1 MPIVVSSS
9 DLRPGMRLA
18 EAFLHKGRTML
29 PGGKELTSD
38 DIDILYR
45 KYPNASL
52 KIGDPVLDS
61 LVNFEDDSRER
72 EVASTVT
79 HKIANAM
86 GDVQQKFSQRA
97 NVGGNTFSGIQRT
110 VGDVVEYLKANPV
123 SAALINRSGSDKSY
137 LAEHAGNVF
146 YLSMVLGSAVRDYV
160 VRERQRQT
168 HASNLTST
176 VAMDLLP
183 LGLGAMLLDIGMA
196 PLERI
201 FAPDYK
207 LTDDDR
213 KEILNHPNAGA
224 DMLPDGMPP
233 VTKVI
238 VRQHHEN
245 FDGSGYPQR
254 LAGNTLHVF
263 VRIVRICD
271 AFDAATSDKL
281 YKGAKSATRV
291 LWEMSAGPFRKF
303 YDPVLTKV
311 FCGTIQPFPIGAKLG
326 LSDGR
331 TGVVV
336 KYNRQSPFNPTVIIA
351 FDEKGQRLP
360 PEKLS
365 KPVNVGEG
373 NTLRLKTF
381 AGEDISYLQEVP
393 AIASPPPA
401 SPAERA
407 EFPDLVGAAYP

>member
-1 MPIVVSSS
+1 MPLVISCN
-9 DLRPGMRLA
+9 DLRSGMRLS
-18 EAFLHKGRTML
+18 EAFVYRGRIML
-29 PGGKELTSD
+29 PGGKVLSND
-38 DIDILYR
+38 DVDIMRR
-45 KYPNASL
+45 KYPAASL

-61 LVNFEDDSRER
+61 LVDFEDDSHER
-72 EVASTVT
+72 EVASNVT
-79 HKIANAM
+79 QKIAGAM
-86 GDVQQKFSQRA
+86 GDVQQKFGQRA
-97 NVGGNTFSGIQRT
+97 NVGGGAFAGIQRT

-123 SAALINRSGSDKSY
+123 SAALINRGGSDKTY

-176 VAMDLLP
+176 ISMDLLP

-196 PLERI
+196 PLERL
-201 FAPDYK
+201 FAPDCK

-213 KEILNHPNAGA
+213 KAILNHPVAGA

-233 VTKVI
+233 VTKTI

-254 LAGNTLHVF
+254 LPGESLHVF

-291 LWEMSAGPFRKF
+291 LWEMSAGPYRKF

-326 LSDGR
+326 LTDGR
-331 TGVVV
+331 SAVVV
-336 KYNRQSPFNPTVIIA
+336 RYNRLSPFQPNVIIA
-351 FDEKGQRLP
+351 YDEKGERLDP
-360 PEKLS
+360 GKLVGPLS
-365 KPVNVGEG
+365 IGEG
-373 NTLRLKTF
+373 NDLRLKTF
-381 AGEDISYLQEVP
+381 GSEDISYIHDVS
-393 AIASPPPA
+393 SPEAP
-401 SPAERA
+401 STERP
-407 EFPDLVGAAYP
+407 EFQDLVEAAYP